1 MGEFC
6 VETGYTPDQ
15 FWDMT
20 LEEYGAI
27 VTALN
32 RRSKNG

>member
-1 MGEFC
+1 MAKFC
-6 VETGYTPDQ
+6 IETGYTPDQ
-15 FWDMT
+15 FWDMS

-32 RRSKNG
+32 RRSK

>member
-1 MGEFC
+1 MADFC

-20 LEEYGAI
+20 LDEYSAI

-32 RRSKNG
+32 RRNRNG

>member
-1 MGEFC
+1 MAQFC

-20 LEEYGAI
+20 LDEYGAI
-27 VTALN
+27 VIALN
-32 RRSKNG
+32 RRNRNG